1 MPRHKY
7 LDGTTVPHLEPQRS
21 NNISQLT
28 INISSNGMQHW
39 RAIKGPTKNAPHPQ
53 KCVHVHKAH
62 NQETC
67 LFIVLAKSN
76 FKVPIIS

>member
-1 MPRHKY
+1 
-7 LDGTTVPHLEPQRS
+7 
-21 NNISQLT
+21 
-28 INISSNGMQHW
+28 MQHW
-39 RAIKGPTKNAPHPQ
+39 RAIQGPTKNAPHPQ